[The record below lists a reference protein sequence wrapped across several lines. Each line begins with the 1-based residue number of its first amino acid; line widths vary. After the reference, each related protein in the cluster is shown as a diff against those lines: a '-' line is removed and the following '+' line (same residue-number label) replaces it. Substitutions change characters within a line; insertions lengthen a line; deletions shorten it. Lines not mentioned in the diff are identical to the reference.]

1 LQRLHREQLEAA
13 GDINGTLAMP
23 REDLSR
29 PDAHAC
35 AIGFLECHGRHAEA
49 LLQAEEGCR
58 AFPDDAR
65 LQQAL
70 LRCLQHAGRTD
81 EALALRRRLFESRP
95 SLEAFQAL
103 LEAATMAG
111 HNFAA
116 LREEVLAWVQV
127 QEASGGRLDGDVTL
141 RAQVLCAEQRWSE
154 AAQLVQFGAR
164 CSAPTLRTIALNLGA
179 EERDTAAALLM
190 RVLDAAMQGAA
201 SPYRMPLQ
209 LVAEIAQR
217 MHAPQRAVWL
227 AHLRKVYAGKRNF
240 LNRLQMR

>member
-1 LQRLHREQLEAA
+1 
-13 GDINGTLAMP
+13 M
-23 REDLSR
+23 
-29 PDAHAC
+29 
-35 AIGFLECHGRHAEA
+35 
-49 LLQAEEGCR
+49 
-58 AFPDDAR
+58 
-65 LQQAL
+65 
-70 LRCLQHAGRTD
+70 LRCLEHAGRTD
-81 EALALRRRLFESRP
+81 EALGLRRRLFESRP

-103 LEAATMAG
+103 LEAATRAG
-111 HNFAA
+111 HDVVA
-116 LREEVLAWVQV
+116 LREEVLGWVQV

-154 AAQLVQFGAR
+154 AAQLVQPGVS

-190 RVLDAAMQGAA
+190 RVLDAAMRGAA
-201 SPYRMPLQ
+201 SPYRMELQ

-240 LNRLQMR
+240 LNGLPMR